1 RIERLYGW
9 ATDADEEYGFQLR
22 AAKAE
27 ILEISFAS
35 ELEVLTNDLKQI
47 ADADRRTRDFSVN
60 AIRRALIEIIARF
73 PTYRSYLPSDLD
85 ESDV

>member
-1 RIERLYGW
+1 VAGTTGYDVLNQLDGILVDRGKQARIERLYGW

-47 ADADRRTRDFSVN
+47 ADADRRTRDF
-60 AIRRALIEIIARF
+60 
-73 PTYRSYLPSDLD
+73 
-85 ESDV
+85 